1 MTAAAGLLSG
11 TCFGIL
17 LGNLL
22 DFGWLFMI
30 VLSLAG
36 LVCSWHIQFWPQGVF
51 LHHRPR
57 ILVASVM
64 CLLWLAIGIAIGQ
77 LPLALLAVLIQVL
90 GGFLAAFG
98 GRRTEEGRMAMGQ
111 TLSLRRN
118 LRKISVS
125 QVQQLCRDN
134 PEFFFDMVP
143 DAMAL
148 GCDAAFARRFGKSKL
163 PVCPYIQARD
173 TRSLTAKQWC
183 QLMRGILDSM
193 TARQKKMPLDSFRAV
208 MNNYMK

>member
-1 MTAAAGLLSG
+1 
-11 TCFGIL
+11 
-17 LGNLL
+17 
-22 DFGWLFMI
+22 
-30 VLSLAG
+30 
-36 LVCSWHIQFWPQGVF
+36 
-51 LHHRPR
+51 
-57 ILVASVM
+57 M